1 MNALQEDDAAW
12 TTSESMLVFA
22 GERFG
27 TQPQIDLSAP
37 STSAAFSSGG
47 LIVLDH
53 FRCDSG
59 WIGERLAQVRQL
71 RDNWDGYG
79 APPIAW
85 PVVRKMSECLSRF
98 DPVGI
103 YKPASLVPGADG
115 SLQAEWHL
123 RDFSIEFR
131 VDPDET
137 VSLVWSDRDT
147 GATEEWFGQEA
158 IENMNARLHWLHR

>member
-12 TTSESMLVFA
+12 KTSESVFVSA

-27 TQPQIDLSAP
+27 TQPQIDLSAGIAP
-37 STSAAFSSGG
+37 AAFSSGG

-59 WIGERLAQVRQL
+59 WIGERLAHVRGL
-71 RDNWDGYG
+71 RENWDGYG
-79 APPIAW
+79 APPITW
-85 PVVRKMSECLSRF
+85 QVIRKMSECLSRF

-131 VDPDET
+131 VDPDEAI
-137 VSLVWSDRDT
+137 SLTWIDRDT
-147 GATEEWFGQEA
+147 GATEEWIDQDA
-158 IENMNARLHWLHR
+158 IDNMNARLHWLRR